1 MLDIKQLEHLRK
13 EIVFNSLYTTD
24 YENSLN
30 ICPINV
36 QDFFDGYLEYLFD
49 LQMEDEEYGIEQDIA
64 YYDTSNNLENWYNCF
79 EDDPLPFDKVYEYMR
94 EERIPFST
102 ETYKQLREQLD

>member
-1 MLDIKQLEHLRK
+1 MLDIKQLERLRK

-79 EDDPLPFDKVYEYMR
+79 EDDPLPFDKVYEYMC